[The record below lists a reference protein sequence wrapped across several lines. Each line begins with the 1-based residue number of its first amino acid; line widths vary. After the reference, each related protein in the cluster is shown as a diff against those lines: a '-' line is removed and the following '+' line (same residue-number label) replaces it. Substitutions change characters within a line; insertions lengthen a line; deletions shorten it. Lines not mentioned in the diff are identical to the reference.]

1 MLKCYDNAPVTHTN
15 THIWQWIFLF
25 SFVRLPK
32 AVSPIINSLIAKMH
46 IIFSRLYEITFS
58 FQSLEKQL
66 QAFVVV
72 QPLRWFTQTLRHK
85 SNYQFLSVFT
95 RVGPVCLCQRLERF
109 ATFLKKLL
117 SRFRTSH
124 TQRWLSNRQ
133 CQVAAGMDRVDLS
146 VNQVVLVQTN

>member
-1 MLKCYDNAPVTHTN
+1 MQKCYDNASVTHKHPYMTVD
-15 THIWQWIFLF
+15 IVVFLCSAPQGCF
-25 SFVRLPK
+25 PHYQQPDS
-32 AVSPIINSLIAKMH
+32 KMH

-58 FQSLEKQL
+58 FQSLAQRL

-109 ATFLKKLL
+109 TTFLKKLL
-117 SRFRTSH
+117 SHFSH
-124 TQRWLSNRQ
+124 RTQRRIKCSFL
-133 CQVAAGMDRVDLS
+133 AF
-146 VNQVVLVQTN
+146 